1 LFIAE
6 IDIQMI
12 SKKDCDFTLKF
23 QTQSLIFQG
32 KYFRLCSKDCMIS
45 LYFVDKI
52 TVSVLNLKNN
62 YI

>member
-1 LFIAE
+1 
-6 IDIQMI
+6 MI